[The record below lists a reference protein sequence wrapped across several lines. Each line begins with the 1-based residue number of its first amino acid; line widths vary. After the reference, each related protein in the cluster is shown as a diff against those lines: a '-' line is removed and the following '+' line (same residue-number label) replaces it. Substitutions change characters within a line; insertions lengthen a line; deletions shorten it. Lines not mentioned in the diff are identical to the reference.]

1 MHKIKF
7 WIKEFILYGVE
18 SEKIDIPEVIEN
30 LTFNEDKKELQ
41 IKKEYDQVL
50 MKNRIR
56 EDLRQNIQTW
66 TAKQLEETP
75 LQILTWTYSL
85 SRLED
90 TDVVKMAEEMYQQ
103 QSDKIEVF
111 KLWKTLNKK
120 IMEHRQLEA
129 PF

>member
-1 MHKIKF
+1 
-7 WIKEFILYGVE
+7 
-18 SEKIDIPEVIEN
+18 
-30 LTFNEDKKELQ
+30 
-41 IKKEYDQVL
+41 